1 MTTRQQH
8 LYNFTQKCLD
18 MYRREFSKILSPTDI
33 SAINCGTL
41 EKNDMTNLNDD
52 IRNTVKS

>member
-18 MYRREFSKILSPTDI
+18 MYRREFSKILSSTDI
-33 SAINCGTL
+33 SAINCRTL
-41 EKNDMTNLNDD
+41 GKNDMTNLNDD